1 MRTSEMKRWLR
12 EAGCQ
17 LKREGANHE
26 IWYSPITG
34 KKFQV
39 PRHDSQ
45 ELPTGTAQ
53 SIMKQAGLK

>member
-1 MRTSEMKRWLR
+1 MRTSEMKRRLR
-12 EAGCQ
+12 AAGCQ

-34 KKFQV
+34 KNFQV